1 LFRRRRR
8 DNPGVRG
15 STAEQYHGLTK
26 YTVENVRSGPG
37 LDWTRQPDQYKD
49 IVSSHRVSLRSYMQ
63 AGQANPGRGPTDLG
77 LARLGR
83 LLFYANGVTGV
94 IRYRGGGNQ
103 FLRASPS
110 AGALYPTEIYVA
122 LRDGPE
128 AEPGLYN
135 YQVRSNELVR
145 LWEGDMLADIRRA
158 CGDHAVF
165 DNACCCLLLSGVYWR
180 SAWRYQER
188 GYRRVLLDTGHVLGN
203 LSAYAPHE
211 ECAPYP
217 ILGFH
222 DSLLNGLFFF
232 DDAVEGVLAAVP
244 MLDGGAPDGSA
255 PLWRSAAA
263 DAPALAPHTISE
275 ERDLSESAQIALHRA
290 SACGDPV
297 PDALENGV
305 PALSP
310 DAIPLDPPQV
320 INDQIPDAIVQRRS
334 ARGYTG
340 ESITTDELGRALG
353 YAFGRDTGVAYGTRR
368 AGRLRAHLI
377 VHSVRGLEPGIYVV
391 EGEGEALRRLARSDL
406 REPLFRAA
414 LEQEIVRTCAAV
426 LVLSAS
432 AERSIE
438 LWGDRAYRNLHLEAG
453 MLGERLQLGAQALG
467 LGACGIGGFLD
478 DDVSDLVGARPE
490 DFVLYMVT
498 IGHS

>member
-1 LFRRRRR
+1 M
-8 DNPGVRG
+8 RG
-15 STAEQYHGLTK
+15 SAAEQYHGLTK
-26 YTVENVRSGPG
+26 YTEESVRSGPG
-37 LDWTRQPDQYKD
+37 LDWTKQPDQYKD

-63 AGQANPGRGPTDLG
+63 AGDTEAPIDLG

-122 LRDGPE
+122 LKDGPE

-145 LWEGDMLADIRRA
+145 LWEGDMLEDIRRA
-158 CGDHAVF
+158 CGDHGVF

-203 LSAYAPHE
+203 LTAYAPHE
-211 ECAPYP
+211 SCAPYP

-255 PLWRSAAA
+255 PLWRSGPVGT
-263 DAPALAPHTISE
+263 PALAAQTIE
-275 ERDLSESAQIALHRA
+275 TEHDLSASAAIALHRA
-290 SACGDPV
+290 SASGDP
-297 PDALENGV
+297 G
-305 PALSP
+305 PASLTPAAAPISP
-310 DAIPLDPPQV
+310 DAIPLDPPQSL
-320 INDQIPDAIVQRRS
+320 NDQIPDAIVQRRS

-340 ESITTDELGRALG
+340 ESMTLEELGRALG
-353 YAFGRDTGVAYGTRR
+353 YAFGRDSGPVYGTRT
-368 AGRLRAHLI
+368 AGRMRAHLI
-377 VHSVRGLEPGIYVV
+377 AHSVRGLEPGIYVV
-391 EGEGEALRRLARSDL
+391 EGEGAALQRLARSDL

-414 LEQEIVRTCAAV
+414 LDQEIARSCSAV
-426 LVLSAS
+426 LVLTAPADS
-432 AERSIE
+432 SIE

-453 MLGERLQLGAQALG
+453 ILGERLQLGAQALG

-478 DDVSDLVGARPE
+478 DDISDLVGAPPE
-490 DFVLYMVT
+490 DFVLYLVT
-498 IGHS
+498 IGHT